1 MTTQVQLI
9 ERDGKPEYAVIPY
22 ADFAEL
28 TRLAEAMRDIE
39 SYDAALADAGETVP
53 HDIMRRLVAGEHP
66 LKVWRE
72 YRGLSQAALADQ
84 AGVDKTQLSQMEA
97 GRKGGSVQVYRRLA
111 DVLGVEIDDLVV
123 AAD

>member
-1 MTTQVQLI
+1 MTTDVQLI

-22 ADFAEL
+22 DDFEEL

-39 SYDAALADAGETVP
+39 SFDAALADLGEMVP
-53 HDIMRRLVAGEHP
+53 HAVMRRLSDGESP

-72 YRGLSQAALADQ
+72 HRRLSQVALAEA

-111 DVLGVEIDDLVV
+111 DALGVDMDDLVP
-123 AAD
+123 AGD